1 MPFQV
6 QFEKDARTRYLQL
19 LGYDQTDL
27 SKKVAEVTG
36 SSSLKEKAGVS
47 ADELADKMSMLNA
60 VSRKECC
67 FDCNFKC
74 SEYLLLNYKL
84 SCYISSVFTFEFE
97 NLIGFYVPSNS
108 NNEEVTCISFRKYK
122 KKEN

>member
-1 MPFQV
+1 MRSYCFIDKLAVSGYLMPPPPQKKKNSQHTTEFLIHKLITFQV

-36 SSSLKEKAGVS
+36 SNSLKEKAGVG

-60 VSRKECC
+60 VSSK
-67 FDCNFKC
+67 
-74 SEYLLLNYKL
+74 
-84 SCYISSVFTFEFE
+84 
-97 NLIGFYVPSNS
+97 
-108 NNEEVTCISFRKYK
+108 
-122 KKEN
+122 

>member
-1 MPFQV
+1 MSMPFQV

-36 SSSLKEKAGVS
+36 SSSLKDKAGIS

-60 VSRKECC
+60 VSRK
-67 FDCNFKC
+67 
-74 SEYLLLNYKL
+74 
-84 SCYISSVFTFEFE
+84 
-97 NLIGFYVPSNS
+97 
-108 NNEEVTCISFRKYK
+108 
-122 KKEN
+122 